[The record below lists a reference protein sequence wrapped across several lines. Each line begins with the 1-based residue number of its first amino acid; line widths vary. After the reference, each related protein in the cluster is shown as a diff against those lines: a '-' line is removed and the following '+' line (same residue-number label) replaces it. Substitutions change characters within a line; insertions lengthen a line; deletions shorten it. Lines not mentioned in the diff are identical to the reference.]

1 MRNTLTLQKTL
12 LNTKLQSNMTQM
24 TESLVQIE
32 RKVLPIASMAE
43 TVKVCKTNIGTAL
56 DSINK
61 VADGI
66 TEADDVS
73 QILVERRAMINSEFE
88 VYIKSMVRAK
98 ELIVYFEG
106 ELAYFKDA
114 YGIAERL
121 VSVLS
126 KKFCRKM
133 L

>member
-1 MRNTLTLQKTL
+1 
-12 LNTKLQSNMTQM
+12 MTQM

-73 QILVERRAMINSEFE
+73 
-88 VYIKSMVRAK
+88 
-98 ELIVYFEG
+98 
-106 ELAYFKDA
+106 
-114 YGIAERL
+114 
-121 VSVLS
+121 
-126 KKFCRKM
+126 
-133 L
+133 

>member
-1 MRNTLTLQKTL
+1 
-12 LNTKLQSNMTQM
+12 
-24 TESLVQIE
+24 
-32 RKVLPIASMAE
+32 
-43 TVKVCKTNIGTAL
+43 
-56 DSINK
+56 
-61 VADGI
+61 
-66 TEADDVS
+66 
-73 QILVERRAMINSEFE
+73 MINSEFE

-114 YGIAERL
+114 YWIAERL